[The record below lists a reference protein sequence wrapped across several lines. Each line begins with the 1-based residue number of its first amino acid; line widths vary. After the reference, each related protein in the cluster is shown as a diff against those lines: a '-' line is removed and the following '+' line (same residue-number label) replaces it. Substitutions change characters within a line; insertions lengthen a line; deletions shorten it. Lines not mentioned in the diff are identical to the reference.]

1 MGGRSLSHWTTRE
14 VPQWALNEIQLGRNS
29 TWWSGHGRCWV
40 SEQEAR
46 DPVCGPGQARGWGV
60 CVLGPTPSGLP
71 FTPTG
76 TDQGPCGMRPWLH
89 AAWRPCLP
97 ERHCP
102 WSSEPNKRPVTK
114 AAAAQ
119 LEAAGP
125 VWGAGPGLVWN
136 LGTCVLPSL
145 VVGAP

>member
-1 MGGRSLSHWTTRE
+1 M
-14 VPQWALNEIQLGRNS
+14 
-29 TWWSGHGRCWV
+29 
-40 SEQEAR
+40 
-46 DPVCGPGQARGWGV
+46 
-60 CVLGPTPSGLP
+60 LGPAPSGLP
-71 FTPTG
+71 FLPTG
-76 TDQGPCGMRPWLH
+76 TDQGPRGMRPWLH

-125 VWGAGPGLVWN
+125 VWGQAWHGIRVPVFFLRLWWGPDAGGRESSCVCVHAHTH
-136 LGTCVLPSL
+136 TCPHSAGYRPLRDLSPLPHLMSQL
-145 VVGAP
+145 PWVAGQSVALTSFHR